1 MQGTQSIEKFS
12 KKPKQVLVDGTDHQP
27 ALKRSKKLN
36 KPQRGGGVKGEFRNA
51 KGDSLVDQEK
61 YIDYKGY

>member
-12 KKPKQVLVDGTDHQP
+12 KKPTQHVEGSEYQQQVQATKQ
-27 ALKRSKKLN
+27 RRKKLN

-51 KGDSLVDQEK
+51 KESAYRDTQLEA
-61 YIDYKGY
+61 GY

>member
-51 KGDSLVDQEK
+51 KESAYRDTQLEA
-61 YIDYKGY
+61 GY